1 MFRLIVPIT
10 LIGVA
15 LGTFFLFTDKTY
27 KEARAFMEK
36 SASYEEALKNA
47 RQLKETRDALT
58 NKYNTFSKTDLD
70 KLNKILPDNVEN
82 IRLILDIQRIAQTY
96 GMDIQNIK
104 FDATV
109 TGDKKDT
116 DSAQAVQSAA
126 QIANKKDYGIFEM
139 QFVTTRSSYANF
151 VNFVKDLEKSLRVV
165 DVNAITFNS
174 TESIGASPSS
184 SDMYK
189 YEFKIKTYWLK
200 K

>member
-1 MFRLIVPIT
+1 MFRLIIPVT

-27 KEARAFMEK
+27 KEGRSLMEK

-47 RQLKETRDALT
+47 RQLKETRDTLN

-70 KLNKILPDNVEN
+70 KLNKILPDNVDN
-82 IRLILDIQRIAQTY
+82 IKLILDIQRIAQTY

-104 FDATV
+104 FDASV
-109 TGDKKDT
+109 TGEKKEDGAQVVQS
-116 DSAQAVQSAA
+116 SAQL
-126 QIANKKDYGIFEM
+126 ANKKDYGIFEM
-139 QFVTTRSSYANF
+139 QFVTTRASYSNF
-151 VNFVKDLEKSLRVV
+151 VSFVKDLEKSLRVV
-165 DVNAITFNS
+165 DVNSITFSS
-174 TESIGASPSS
+174 TESVGTSQAS

-189 YEFKIKTYWLK
+189 YEFKVKTYWLK